1 MKKREISRSK
11 TESDEK
17 EQRTEN
23 IPASVNP
30 FYFFL
35 WFIKFIKLRLFTL
48 GHSEAR
54 CMVVSTFKKHKGK
67 MFTNNLRILII
78 F

>member
-30 FYFFL
+30 FYFF
-35 WFIKFIKLRLFTL
+35 FVVHKIHKIKIIYF
-48 GHSEAR
+48 G
-54 CMVVSTFKKHKGK
+54 TF
-67 MFTNNLRILII
+67 
-78 F
+78 